1 MSSASAPQP
10 GEPFFAPSLTL
21 MIPAFN
27 EAANLPAVLPPA
39 LELCARACRK
49 AEVLVV
55 DDGSSDPT
63 RAVAERIA
71 AGWSHPRVTL
81 RILAHERNRGL
92 TATLRTGFFA
102 AQGEVV
108 TWIPADGQIPIPELE
123 KILRA
128 YRGEELLLSTYR
140 QRPDG
145 IVRAVMSRTVR
156 LLVLLGTGFSDRL
169 EGPYLFKRALLD
181 ELDLVCNTSAG
192 SIGLEIAAKTKALGH
207 PLGSVEIECAPR
219 LSGSSKVAN
228 LRNITSYLGEIWRIH
243 RSMRSMRSLR
253 SMGQRPRP

>member
-1 MSSASAPQP
+1 MSSAEPPAA
-10 GEPFFAPSLTL
+10 PFFTPSLTL

-27 EAANLPAVLPPA
+27 EAQNLPHVLPPA
-39 LELCARACRK
+39 LELCARACTE

-55 DDGSSDPT
+55 DDGSSDDT
-63 RAVAERIA
+63 RAVAERVA
-71 AGWSHPRVTL
+71 ASWQHPSVTL

-102 AQGEVV
+102 ARTEVV

-145 IVRAVMSRTVR
+145 LTRAVMSRTVR
-156 LLVLLGTGFSDRL
+156 ILVQLATGFSDRL

-181 ELDLVCNTSAG
+181 ELNLVCNTSAG

-207 PLGSVEIECAPR
+207 TTGSVEIECAPR
-219 LSGSSKVAN
+219 LSGQSKVAN
-228 LRNITSYLGEIWRIH
+228 LRNIVSYLGEIWRIH
-243 RSMRSMRSLR
+243 LAMRSLPAR
-253 SMGQRPRP
+253 GRRP